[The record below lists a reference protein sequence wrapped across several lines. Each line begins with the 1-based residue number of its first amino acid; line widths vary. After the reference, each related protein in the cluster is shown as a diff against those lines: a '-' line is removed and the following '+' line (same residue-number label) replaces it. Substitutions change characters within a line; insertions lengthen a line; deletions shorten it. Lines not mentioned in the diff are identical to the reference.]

1 MNTKTDRLE
10 AERAAQDAALTAS
23 ADAPLAQRN
32 YQALYGALD
41 RLGVP
46 ALPAD
51 FAKRVVSR
59 IADLDEQAGVERWLL
74 RTLGIALGV
83 GVLLFAG
90 GAIAD
95 TVGQLSTAL
104 RSTSAAVPW
113 GMLTATAA
121 TLGAAAGLDGF
132 LSSERKP
139 TA

>member
-1 MNTKTDRLE
+1 MNTKIDRQN
-10 AERAAQDAALTAS
+10 AEIAAQDAALTAS

-32 YQALYGALD
+32 YRALYGALD
-41 RLGVP
+41 RVGVP

-51 FAKRVVSR
+51 FAQRVVAR

-74 RTLGIALGV
+74 RILGIALAV

-90 GAIAD
+90 GALAD
-95 TVGQLSTAL
+95 TFGQISTAL
-104 RSTSAAVPW
+104 RANSSIPW

-132 LSSERKP
+132 LSTDRKS
-139 TA
+139 AS